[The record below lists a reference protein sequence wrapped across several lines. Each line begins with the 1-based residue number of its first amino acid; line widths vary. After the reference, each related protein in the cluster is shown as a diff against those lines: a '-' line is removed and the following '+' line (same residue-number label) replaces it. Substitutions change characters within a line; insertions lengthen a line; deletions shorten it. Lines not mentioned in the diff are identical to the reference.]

1 MHHIEIKHNPF
12 IVETQFTINGYPPA
26 EGCKLTSYR
35 QSRLQA
41 WIERLFGD
49 LNALFNGDSNFQV
62 TFTGVES
69 DYIDVQEAAE
79 VAIARGMQVAV
90 EWVSTKPTES
100 RLAQMRKLTKEA
112 LKNPTFHAYI
122 NQNTELQASIDEA
135 FNADFDVYVVATM
148 SSGKST
154 LINAM
159 LGRDLLPAANEATTA
174 TITRIADDKSS
185 RSFRGTRVDKEGQE
199 VAFVDNIDLKT
210 VEEWNKLDDT
220 LQIEIQG
227 NIQAMQQRDNVRLVL
242 TDTPGPNNSQ
252 DEEHE
257 RVTMSFVQDSRRNPL
272 ILYVLNASQLST
284 NDDRNLLRLVAK
296 AMDKGGKQGKDRFI
310 FVINKMDVF
319 DPEKGEDLP
328 SVLVRVRKYLEDN
341 GIHSPLLYPV
351 SANLTRLIRK
361 PGDLHS
367 RKERGDYSAMADL
380 FTEEPSMNLLQYM
393 PISSR
398 VRRALDEKTYSS
410 LMLGSGLPAVEA
422 MIDEY
427 IDKYNLPH
435 RLKRAYDALSSAI
448 DAGLNESTLTAQLE
462 QGAEALNRINDEL
475 KVLQARRQQGFDVEA
490 YKDKI
495 AREGKVLPESTE
507 HSLTAL
513 QKVNDEFLKK
523 ISGVFKGSA
532 KPDMAEHAMN
542 EAEQNVRFHF
552 KSLVN
557 SYETVFEES
566 QEAIRNDLKAE
577 YQQYVMDLFDSCQD
591 LELPALEG
599 IRKSVADIS
608 LNLAV
613 EKKEIKNRQVVV
625 GQRVVKTSKWYKPWT
640 WGDKENVDVY
650 ADEAYVDLTELWGAR
665 QTRIRTEFSTLV
677 QSARKRIETG
687 KDSLVDQFLAF
698 MEREFDE
705 KFDALL
711 TSIEEKL
718 KDKKARE
725 KALKEAKVSHAWI
738 TAFKSKLDDTLA
750 V

>member
-1 MHHIEIKHNPF
+1 MHHIEITHNPF
-12 IVETQFTINGYPPA
+12 IVETQFTINGHPPA
-26 EGCKLTSYR
+26 EGCRLTSYR

-41 WIERLFGD
+41 WIERLFGELD
-49 LNALFNGDSNFQV
+49 ALFNGDSNFHL

-69 DYIDVQEAAE
+69 DYLDVQEAAE
-79 VAIARGMQVAV
+79 AAIARGMQVSV
-90 EWVSTKPTES
+90 EWVPTEPTEI
-100 RLAQMRKLTKEA
+100 RLAQMRKLMKQA
-112 LKNPTFHAYI
+112 LKNPKFHAYI
-122 NQNTELQASIDEA
+122 TENAELQASIDEA

-159 LGRDLLPAANEATTA
+159 LGCDLLPAANEATTA
-174 TITRIADDKSS
+174 TITRIADDKSGA
-185 RSFRGTRVDKEGQE
+185 SFRGTRIDKDGQE
-199 VAFVDNIDLKT
+199 VAFVDEIDLKT

-220 LQIEIQG
+220 LQIEIEG
-227 NIQAMQQRDNVRLVL
+227 NIQAIQQRDNVRLVL

-272 ILYVLNASQLST
+272 ILYVLNATQLST
-284 NDDRNLLRLVAK
+284 NDDRNLLRLVAR

-328 SVLVRVRKYLEDN
+328 SVLARVRKYLEDN
-341 GIHSPLLYPV
+341 GIQNPLLYPV

-361 PGDLHS
+361 PHDQHS
-367 RKERGDYSAMADL
+367 RKERGDYNAMADL
-380 FTEEPSMNLLQYM
+380 FGEEPSMNLLQYM
-393 PISSR
+393 PITSR
-398 VRRALDEKTYSS
+398 VSRALEEKAYSS
-410 LMLGSGLPAVEA
+410 LMLSSGLPAVEA

-435 RLKRAYDALSSAI
+435 RLKRVYDALNSAI
-448 DAGLNESTLTAQLE
+448 EIGLNESTLTAQLE
-462 QGAEALNRINDEL
+462 QGEEELKRINEEL
-475 KVLQARRQQGFDVEA
+475 KVLQARRQKGFDVEA

-507 HSLTAL
+507 QSLTAI
-513 QKVNDEFLKK
+513 QKVNDDFVRKTASLF
-523 ISGVFKGSA
+523 SGSI
-532 KPDMAEHAMN
+532 KPDMAERAMN

-566 QEAIRNDLKAE
+566 QETIRNDLKAE
-577 YQQYVMDLFDSCQD
+577 YQQYVMDLFDGCED
-591 LELPALEG
+591 LELPILEG

-608 LNLAV
+608 LNLAI
-613 EKKEIKNRQVVV
+613 EKKEIKTRQIVV

-640 WGDKENVDVY
+640 WGDKETVNVY
-650 ADEAYVDLTELWGAR
+650 GDESFVDLTEVWAER
-665 QTRIRTEFSTLV
+665 RIQIRTEFSNLV
-677 QSARKRIETG
+677 KSARQHIENG
-687 KDSLVDQFLAF
+687 KDTLIDQFLAF
-698 MEREFDE
+698 MEQEFDE

-711 TSIEEKL
+711 SSIEEKVS
-718 KDKKARE
+718 DKRARE
-725 KALKEAKVSHAWI
+725 KALKEAKASHAWI